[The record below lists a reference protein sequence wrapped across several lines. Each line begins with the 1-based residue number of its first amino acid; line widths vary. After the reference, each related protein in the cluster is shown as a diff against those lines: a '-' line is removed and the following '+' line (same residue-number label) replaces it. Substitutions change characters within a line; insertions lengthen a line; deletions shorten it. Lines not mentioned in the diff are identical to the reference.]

1 MGFNFRAPS
10 AIVAD
15 GSITSAKL
23 ADGAVITSKI
33 APNAVDTT
41 KVTTDLATESFLGS
55 EVSIFVTGTTE
66 TQAADF
72 NFTTGISSADN
83 WKKLS
88 YSIKLA
94 SDSSS
99 HNASAKIYIDSVQY
113 GTTQTT
119 NSVTPVIKSEF
130 DLDISALSA
139 GSHHFE
145 LKLLSDNALGTSTV
159 SQTDIYLGKQ

>member
-1 MGFNFRAPS
+1 MAFNYRSGTP
-10 AIVAD
+10 AD

-23 ADGAVITSKI
+23 ADGSVITQKL
-33 APNAVDTT
+33 APSAVDVT

-55 EVSIFVTGTTE
+55 EASIFVTGTVE

-72 NFTTGISSADN
+72 NFTTGTSNADN

-94 SDSSS
+94 SDNVS
-99 HNASAKIYIDSVQY
+99 HTASAKIYIDTVQY

-119 NSVTPVIKSEF
+119 TSITPVIKSEF

-145 LKLLSDNALGTSTV
+145 LKLLSDNAVGTATV
-159 SQTDIYLGKQ
+159 SQTDVYLGKK

>member
-1 MGFNFRAPS
+1 MAFNFRGSTP
-10 AIVAD
+10 AD

-23 ADGAVITSKI
+23 ADNAVITAKI
-33 APNAVDTT
+33 AADAVTLA

-55 EVSIFVTGTTE
+55 ETSVSVTGTTE

-72 NFTTGISSADN
+72 NFTTGTSNADN

-94 SDSSS
+94 SSVGT
-99 HNASAKIYIDSVQY
+99 NTASAKVYMDSVQI

-119 NSVTPVIKSEF
+119 TSTSPVIKSEF
-130 DLDISALSA
+130 DIDISALSA

-145 LKLLSDNALGTSTV
+145 LKLLNSGASDTATV
-159 SQTDIYLGKQ
+159 SQTDVYLGKK

>member
-1 MGFNFRAPS
+1 MGFNFRSGSVP
-10 AIVAD
+10 D

-23 ADGAVITSKI
+23 ADGSVITAKI
-33 APNAVDTT
+33 APSAVDTT

-55 EVSIFVTGTTE
+55 EATVSITGTTE
-66 TQAADF
+66 TQAGDF
-72 NFTTGISSADN
+72 NFITGTSSADN

-94 SDSSS
+94 SD
-99 HNASAKIYIDSVQY
+99 NAAHTATAKIYIDTVQY

-119 NSVTPVIKSEF
+119 TSTSPVIKSEF

-145 LKLLSDNALGTSTV
+145 LKLLNSDPAGITTV
-159 SQTDIYLGKQ
+159 TQTDVYLGKK